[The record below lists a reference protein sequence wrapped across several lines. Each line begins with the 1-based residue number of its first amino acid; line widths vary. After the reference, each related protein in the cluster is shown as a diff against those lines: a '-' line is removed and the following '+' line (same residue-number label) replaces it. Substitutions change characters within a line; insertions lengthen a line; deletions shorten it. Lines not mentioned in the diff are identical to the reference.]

1 MFLGLLTLFVALC
14 ISAIAAYY
22 SILGLTAIFAAAF
35 LPIVLMG
42 SVLEVGKILTTVWL
56 HQNWKRAP
64 RVIKFYLTTAVVVL
78 MFITSMG
85 VFGFLSKAHIE
96 QTALSVESN
105 SQIER
110 IESEIARYRGNIERA
125 ELKIKSAESSQ
136 GNSNEAIQQ
145 QIDKEQARID
155 NAYSRIEPLVQ
166 AQNKIIQDA
175 TANDNSKT
183 KPYLD
188 QIAQLDAQIGELTKQ
203 ANEYEGKL
211 LEVGK
216 DRTALDAKLK
226 PYQDQIDQINAEIAK
241 LDRLVSQGNTQA
253 VKQFQQQLGIKSDGV
268 FGSNTA
274 KATQE
279 WRAGNDKKL
288 RQISGQMTRIT
299 SEWDSEQNTER
310 DRIRG
315 IIDKIRNEDVAT
327 AEARKKELLK
337 QIEDLSTT
345 ESPTIVNARAEIKR
359 LNESASKSVENSQK
373 LIEELRSKITVG
385 ANADV
390 DAIVDEQQQRIRT
403 ANTEIDKLIDEKYAL
418 EATNRKLE
426 AEVGPV
432 KYIAE
437 LVYENADRNALETAV
452 RWVIIII
459 VAVFDPL
466 AVCLV
471 LAGVMSIEWWRKE
484 RGIRNTPKQKI
495 VRVDDPRIE
504 VLEMEL
510 KKHND
515 YLAEIEKLLDGN
527 LANVDPIKHAE
538 LVEERDRLLAERD
551 ELASAITAMKTE
563 SDGLVDKVVATEAER
578 DQYKAKLDEIAEGIS
593 GQETRITELLGK
605 IAELEAEID
614 RRDAVVI
621 KMAEKY
627 QLVEKDSFGDDLVAQ
642 AKPEDDGTL
651 AFMKSEEPKKD

>member
-1 MFLGLLTLFVALC
+1 MFLGILTLLVAIS

-35 LPIVLMG
+35 LPIILMG

-110 IESEIARYRGNIERA
+110 IESEIARYRGNIERS
-125 ELKIKSAESSQ
+125 ELKIQSAESSQ
-136 GNSNEAIQQ
+136 GNSNQSIQQ
-145 QIDKEQARID
+145 QIDKEQDRID

-188 QIAQLDAQIGELTKQ
+188 QIAQLDTQIGELTKQ

-216 DRTALDAKLK
+216 DRTALDAKLT
-226 PYQDQIDQINAEIAK
+226 PYKDQVDQINAEIEK
-241 LDRLVSQGNTQA
+241 LDKLVTAGDKKAIQE
-253 VKQFQQQLGIKSDGV
+253 FQKQLGIKADGI
-268 FGSNTA
+268 FGSGTA

-279 WRAGNDKKL
+279 WREGNDKKL
-288 RQISGQMTRIT
+288 RELARQMTTIT
-299 SEWDSEQNTER
+299 TQWEGQQNTER

-315 IIDKIRNEDVAT
+315 IIDKIRNQDIAT
-327 AEARKKELLK
+327 AEARKKELLS
-337 QIEDLSTT
+337 QIQDVNNV
-345 ESPTIVNARAEIKR
+345 ESPTIVNAREEIKR
-359 LNESASKSVENSQK
+359 LNESASKSVANSQQ
-373 LIEELRSKITVG
+373 LIEQLRSKITVG
-385 ANADV
+385 ADADA
-390 DAIVDEQQQRIRT
+390 DAIIDEQQQRIRT
-403 ANTEIDKLIDEKYAL
+403 ANTEIDKLIDEKYSL
-418 EATNRKLE
+418 EAQNRKLE

-471 LAGVMSIEWWRKE
+471 LAGVMSIEWYRKDKVYTSTE
-484 RGIRNTPKQKI
+484 KQT
-495 VRVDDPRIE
+495 VRVDDTRLE
-504 VLEMEL
+504 ELEMEL
-510 KKHND
+510 QKHNEV
-515 YLAEIEKLLDGN
+515 LAEIEKLLDNN
-527 LANVDPIKHAE
+527 LANVNPQQHEE
-538 LVEERDRLLAERD
+538 LTSERDRILGERD
-551 ELASAITAMKTE
+551 ELALAIDTMKTE
-563 SDGLVDKVVATEAER
+563 NDNLIDKVVATEAER
-578 DQYKAKLDEIAEGIS
+578 DEYKTKLDNIEQGLDTQEKRMTTLLENIS
-593 GQETRITELLGK
+593 V
-605 IAELEAEID
+605 LEAEIV
-614 RRDAVVI
+614 RRDEVVM

-627 QLVEKDSFGDDLVAQ
+627 QLVEKDEFANDLIAD
-642 AKPEDDGTL
+642 ANADGVPDIFQTNT
-651 AFMKSEEPKKD
+651 EKKD

>member
-1 MFLGLLTLFVALC
+1 MFLGILTLFVALC

-56 HQNWKRAP
+56 HQNWRRAP
-64 RVIKFYLTTAVVVL
+64 RIIKTYLSIAVVVL

-96 QTALSVESN
+96 QTALSVEGT

-110 IESEIARYRGNIERA
+110 INSEIARNSATIDRA
-125 ELKIKSAESSQ
+125 ERKINSAESSQ

-166 AQNKIIQDA
+166 AQNRIIQDA

-188 QIAQLDAQIGELTKQ
+188 QIAQLDTQIGELTKQ
-203 ANEYEGKL
+203 ANEYEEKL

-216 DRTALDAKLK
+216 DRSALESKLK
-226 PYQDQIDQINAEIAK
+226 PYQDQVDQINAEIEK
-241 LDRLVSQGNTQA
+241 LDKLVTAGDS
-253 VKQFQQQLGIKSDGV
+253 KSIREFQKQLGIKSDGI
-268 FGSNTA
+268 FGSTTA
-274 KATQE
+274 TTTKN
-279 WRAGNDKKL
+279 WRESNDKKL
-288 RQISGQMTRIT
+288 RELASQMTRIT
-299 SEWDSEQNTER
+299 TDWEGQQNTER

-337 QIEDLSTT
+337 QVEDLSTT

-359 LNESASKSVENSQK
+359 LNESASAQVVNSQK
-373 LIEELRSKITVG
+373 LVAELRSKITVG
-385 ANADV
+385 KDN
-390 DAIVDEQQQRIRT
+390 DAQEIIDEQQQRIRT
-403 ANTEIDKLIDEKYAL
+403 ANTEIDNLIDQKYSL
-418 EATNRKLE
+418 EAQQRTLE

-437 LVYENADRNALETAV
+437 LVYEDADSSALETAV

-471 LAGVMSIEWWRKE
+471 LAGVMSIEWYRKDKVYNSTE
-484 RGIRNTPKQKI
+484 KQT
-495 VRVDDPRIE
+495 VRVDDTRLE
-504 VLEMEL
+504 ELEMEL
-510 KKHND
+510 QKHNEV
-515 YLAEIEKLLDGN
+515 LAEIEKLLDNN
-527 LANVDPIKHAE
+527 LANVNPQQHEE
-538 LVEERDRLLAERD
+538 LTSERDRILGERD
-551 ELASAITAMKTE
+551 ELALAIDTMKTE
-563 SDGLVDKVVATEAER
+563 NDNLIDKVVATEAER
-578 DQYKAKLDEIAEGIS
+578 DEYKTKLDNIEQGLDTQEKRMTTLLENIS
-593 GQETRITELLGK
+593 V
-605 IAELEAEID
+605 LEAEIV
-614 RRDAVVI
+614 RRDEVVM

-627 QLVEKDSFGDDLVAQ
+627 QLVEKDEFANDLIAD
-642 AKPEDDGTL
+642 ANADGVPDIFQTNT
-651 AFMKSEEPKKD
+651 EKKD